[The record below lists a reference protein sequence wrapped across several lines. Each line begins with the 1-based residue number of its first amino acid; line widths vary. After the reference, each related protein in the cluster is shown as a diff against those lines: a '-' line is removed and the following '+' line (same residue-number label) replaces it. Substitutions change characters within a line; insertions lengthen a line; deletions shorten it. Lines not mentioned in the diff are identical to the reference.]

1 MPSSPFPGSDVFD
14 DGVRFCGTP
23 RPLFCESFGSWVQ
36 RVCQHFQLTYTSFY
50 RLTRIDVRRDTDLA
64 LDPVK
69 CRKLAHLFALAEDD
83 FSCMRLMFQRCS
95 TWKSAR
101 GFLNFTD
108 DGKPAYRFCPCC
120 LRTDATP
127 YYRLEWR
134 FKHWTVCPRHRVK
147 MEDACQSCGSA
158 PQMSKTMLS
167 GYRGV
172 PSLAYC
178 YACWG
183 DVGRTPAPAGS
194 EGCPE
199 IDRAAATARAVVSA
213 VILGCFGIVGFNSNW
228 MMLKHLPGLL
238 GHDLLVGA
246 PYEPLPLRRDAF
258 GRPLRTPGHFMVPVV
273 ARRRRSSARTASRM
287 ASRLSAGA
295 A

>member
-1 MPSSPFPGSDVFD
+1 MPSSPFPDSDVFA

-23 RPLFCESFGSWVQ
+23 KPLFCESFVSWVQ
-36 RVCQHFQLTYTSFY
+36 RVCQHFQLTHTSFH
-50 RLTRIDVRRDTDLA
+50 RVTRIDVRKDADLV
-64 LDPVK
+64 LDLVK
-69 CRKLAHLFALAEDD
+69 CRKLARLFALSEDD
-83 FSCMRLMFQRCS
+83 FACMRLMFQRCATS
-95 TWKSAR
+95 KSSR
-101 GFLNFTD
+101 CFLNFTG

-167 GYRGV
+167 GNRGV

-178 YACWG
+178 HACWS
-183 DVGRTPAPAGS
+183 DVGRTPAPANGD
-194 EGCPE
+194 ECAE
-199 IDRAAATARAVVSA
+199 IDDAAATGRAVVSA
-213 VILGCFGIVGFNSNW
+213 VILGCFGIIGFKSNW
-228 MMLKHLPGLL
+228 MMLTHLPGLL

-246 PYEPLPLRRDAF
+246 PSEPLPVRRDAL
-258 GRPLRTPGHFMVPVV
+258 GRALRTPGHFMVPVA
-273 ARRRRSSARTASRM
+273 ARRRRSSARAASRM
-287 ASRLSAGA
+287 ASRSSGGA